1 MRRFFFAFC
10 ADRTDRHKTRKP
22 SKKVLPTWLEHI
34 HHPVSYIHAEER
46 PRISRSVRRAHRT
59 GLPADS
65 RPAETGNILANG
77 HSHMVPSRQRTF
89 SIPAPY
95 RCHALAM
102 FVRRPKQQAPKA
114 PTQKIAAHEKTA
126 PSSDGAV
133 SHTSY
138 PRSAMIDP
146 AAVHHTRSCAAK
158 TIHASPHLSAR
169 HHTPGQS
176 FPSRLQRSSIPA
188 KDALQPR
195 SLSLA
200 IPSPCSCAPGSKGRP
215 LSRRTIRPQTKRKTF
230 RTSCRRSFRCWHLS
244 IVPGRFQP
252 SIVDTSE
259 LNCRVRDGN
268 GCTLTVIDTNYLR
281 LSTADIFPLITGR
294 YPEN

>member
-1 MRRFFFAFC
+1 MKIYPFLCRNASFYYMFC

-34 HHPVSYIHAEER
+34 HHPMSYIHAEER

-77 HSHMVPSRQRTF
+77 HSHMVPSRQRTL

-126 PSSDGAV
+126 PSDDGAV

-158 TIHASPHLSAR
+158 PIHASPHLSAR
-169 HHTPGQS
+169 HHTHFLP
-176 FPSRLQRSSIPA
+176 FPSRLQCLSIHVPGALHTGSVSIPYLRHLSA
-188 KDALQPR
+188 KTPPR
-195 SLSLA
+195 RNERPSAHRAEGLFGVGIYLLSRAASSQVSSTRVSLTAVFGMGTGVPSPSSTPTICGSPPPISSLA
-200 IPSPCSCAPGSKGRP
+200 LRKVIP
-215 LSRRTIRPQTKRKTF
+215 
-230 RTSCRRSFRCWHLS
+230 
-244 IVPGRFQP
+244 
-252 SIVDTSE
+252 
-259 LNCRVRDGN
+259 
-268 GCTLTVIDTNYLR
+268 
-281 LSTADIFPLITGR
+281 
-294 YPEN
+294 